1 MMMDNRRIDSMMKS
15 IIKVLLTQR
24 DSELMV
30 QFREFKQQL
39 KTALLSLRASKAL
52 GDAYGYAFNPAV
64 DRNGHDISTQ
74 STRPRRELPASYVV
88 QLISKNNYS
97 F

>member
-1 MMMDNRRIDSMMKS
+1 M
-15 IIKVLLTQR
+15 
-24 DSELMV
+24 
-30 QFREFKQQL
+30 
-39 KTALLSLRASKAL
+39 SKAL

-74 STRPRRELPASYVV
+74 STRPTRELPASYVV

-97 F
+97 FYSVPDDPAEAALLRKWIRHLRLLDSDAACGAFLLDLIK